1 MSGYAATAEYG
12 IRLKSQGSFS
22 VELNSLLQL
31 MESLLARRAGW
42 EGVDHMTEK
51 HRILL
56 VDDEADNRDM
66 LSRRLQRNGFE
77 IALAESGEEAV
88 DRIAR
93 EPFDLVLLDSVMPGM
108 NGIVVLKLVRA
119 VHSAEELPIIMVT
132 AITQGDHIAEA
143 LD

>member
-1 MSGYAATAEYG
+1 
-12 IRLKSQGSFS
+12 
-22 VELNSLLQL
+22 
-31 MESLLARRAGW
+31 
-42 EGVDHMTEK
+42 MTEK

-108 NGIVVLKLVRA
+108 NGIDVLKLVRA